1 MKTAPIYSLLS
12 WFEDREK
19 TLYLCDQNEA
29 NSMKKNFIFFLLFC
43 FFCSNIRGQE
53 VSSDSA
59 KTMGEVVLKAYEQNK
74 QLKQIATA
82 VNYISQPDL
91 ERSNNTSILPAL
103 NSTPGVRM
111 EERSPGSYRMNIRGS
126 TVRSPFGVRNVKVY
140 WNGIPFTDPG
150 GNTYLN
156 QLSYYNFNSIEI
168 IKGPAG
174 SLYGAGTGGA
184 ILINSMP
191 SFQRKEIDL
200 RYLYGS
206 FGSNNIDVQWNGG
219 SQKIRNVINYSH
231 LNSSGYRDHTSM
243 RRDIGTWQMQIKASK
258 KDQVN
263 FNFLYGDLYYQTP
276 GALTKTAYNN
286 DPKQARPSVGGFP
299 SAETSKAAIFQKTG
313 LLGMSNTYQ
322 FTSRFENTS
331 ILYGAI
337 SHITNP
343 TFRNYEIR
351 KEPHFGART
360 IFHWTPKTKND
371 LLQIVFG
378 AETQQGYFNTK
389 DFGNVN
395 GNADTLQTNDNI
407 RNSIFSF
414 FAQADLR
421 LKNDWNLT
429 AGVGSTESYIR
440 IKRLSIPLSSPQK
453 RTYRNELAPRLA
465 ISKKIVGN
473 FWLYGS
479 ISKGFSPPTV
489 AEVLPSTG
497 VISTDL
503 NAEHG
508 INYETGF
515 KSSWFRQRL
524 YIELN
529 AFYYEL
535 KNAIV
540 QRRDINN
547 ADYYAN
553 AGSTRQKG
561 IESQAS
567 YQIFKDPKAFLTH
580 ARLWISYTLYNFRY
594 HDFKQ
599 INSDYSGNKIPSVA
613 PNTVAAGVDLDL
625 KNGFYT
631 NLTYFYSDPIPLNDA
646 NTDFA
651 SPYNLFGGR
660 IGWRK
665 SFINKNM
672 LELFAG
678 VDNLFNVKYSLGNDI
693 NAAAGRYYNAAPGI
707 NYYIGVSLKIF

>member
-1 MKTAPIYSLLS
+1 
-12 WFEDREK
+12 
-19 TLYLCDQNEA
+19 
-29 NSMKKNFIFFLLFC
+29 MKKNLLIVFLFC
-43 FFCSNIRGQE
+43 FFFSSIRAQE
-53 VSSDSA
+53 VPSDST
-59 KTMGEVVLKAYEQNK
+59 KMMGEVVLKAYEQNR

-82 VNYISQPDL
+82 VNYISKQDL
-91 ERSNNTSILPAL
+91 ERSNDMNVLPAL
-103 NSTPGVRM
+103 NNTPGVRM

-191 SFQRKEIDL
+191 SFQKKEIDL

-206 FGSNNIDVQWNGG
+206 FGANNIDAQWNGG
-219 SQKIRNVINYSH
+219 NDKIRNVINYSH
-231 LNSSGYRDHTSM
+231 QNFNGYRDHTSM
-243 RRDIGTWQMQIKASK
+243 RRDIATWQMQVKASQ
-258 KDQVN
+258 KDQLN

-276 GALTKTAYNN
+276 GALNKTEYKNN
-286 DPKQARPSVGGFP
+286 PRQARPAAGAFP
-299 SAETSKAAIFQKTG
+299 SADASKAAIYQKTG
-313 LLGMSNTYQ
+313 LLGISNIYH
-322 FTSRFENTS
+322 FNDRFENTS
-331 ILYGAI
+331 ILYGTI
-337 SHITNP
+337 SHLTNP

-351 KEPHFGART
+351 REPHFGART
-360 IFHWTPKTKND
+360 VFHWKPETKND
-371 LLQIVFG
+371 FLQIVFG
-378 AETQQGYFNTK
+378 AETQQGYFNTR
-389 DFGNVN
+389 DYGNVN
-395 GNADTLQTNDNI
+395 GHADTIQVNDDI
-407 RNSIFSF
+407 RNSIVSF

-421 LKNDWNLT
+421 LKNDWNIT

-440 IKRLSIPLSSPQK
+440 ITQLQITPLPPQK

-465 ISKKIVGN
+465 ISKKLIGN

-489 AEVLPSTG
+489 AEVLPSTS
-497 VISTDL
+497 VISTSL

-508 INYETGF
+508 INYEAGF

-524 YIELN
+524 YVEMN

-540 QRRDINN
+540 QRRDASN
-547 ADYYAN
+547 ADYYTN

-567 YQIFKDPKAFLTH
+567 YQFFKDPKAFITH
-580 ARLWISYTLYNFRY
+580 ARIWISYTLYNFRY

-599 INSDYSGNKIPSVA
+599 ISSDYSGNKIPSVA
-613 PNTVAAGVDLDL
+613 PNTVAAGADIDI
-625 KNGFYT
+625 KHGFYT
-631 NLTYFYSDPIPLNDA
+631 NLTYYYSDPIAMNDA

-651 SPYNLFGGR
+651 SSYNLLGARVGWKKIISRKNLLELFGG
-660 IGWRK
+660 
-665 SFINKNM
+665 
-672 LELFAG
+672 
-678 VDNLFNVKYSLGNDI
+678 VDNAFNVTYSLGNDI

-707 NYYIGVSLKIF
+707 NYYIGAALKIL

>member
-1 MKTAPIYSLLS
+1 
-12 WFEDREK
+12 
-19 TLYLCDQNEA
+19 
-29 NSMKKNFIFFLLFC
+29 MKKNLSLFFLFC
-43 FFCSNIRGQE
+43 FFFSCIRAQQ
-53 VSSDSA
+53 VPADSA
-59 KTMGEVVLKAYEQNK
+59 KIMGEVVLKAYEQNR

-82 VNYISQPDL
+82 VNYISQQDL
-91 ERSNNTSILPAL
+91 ERSNDMSVLQAL
-103 NSTPGVRM
+103 NNTPGVRM

-184 ILINSMP
+184 ILINSLP
-191 SFQRKEIDL
+191 EFQRKEIDL

-206 FGSNNIDVQWNGG
+206 YGANNIDAQWNGG
-219 SQKIRNVINYSH
+219 NDKIRNVINYSH
-231 LNSSGYRDHTSM
+231 QNSNGYRDHTSM
-243 RRDIGTWQMQIKASK
+243 RRDIGTWQMQVKASK
-258 KDQVN
+258 KDQLN

-276 GALTKTAYNN
+276 GALNKTEYSNN
-286 DPKQARPSVGGFP
+286 PRQARPAAGGLP
-299 SAETSKAAIFQKTG
+299 SADASQAAIYQKTG
-313 LLGMSNTYQ
+313 LLGVSNNYH
-322 FTSRFENTS
+322 FNDRLENTS
-331 ILYGAI
+331 ILYGTI

-351 KEPHFGART
+351 REPHFGART
-360 IFHWTPKTKND
+360 IFHWTPQTKNNFI
-371 LLQIVFG
+371 QIVFG

-389 DFGNVN
+389 DYGNVN
-395 GNADTLQTNDNI
+395 GHADTIQINDNI
-407 RNSIFSF
+407 RNSIISL
-414 FAQADLR
+414 FAQADVH
-421 LKNDWNLT
+421 LKNDWNVT

-440 IKRLSIPLSSPQK
+440 ITQLEAPPLPPQK

-465 ISKKIVGN
+465 ISKKLIGN

-479 ISKGFSPPTV
+479 ISKGFSPPSV
-489 AEVLPSTG
+489 SEVLPSTS
-497 VISTDL
+497 VISTSL

-515 KSSWFRQRL
+515 KSSWLRQRL
-524 YIELN
+524 YIEVN

-540 QRRDINN
+540 QRRDFSN
-547 ADYYAN
+547 ADYYTN

-567 YQIFKDPKAFLTH
+567 YQFFKNPRAFITH
-580 ARLWISYTLYNFRY
+580 ARIWISYTLYNFRY

-599 INSDYSGNKIPSVA
+599 LTTDYSGNKIPSVA
-613 PNTVAAGVDLDL
+613 PNTVAAGTDINI
-625 KNGFYT
+625 KHGFYA
-631 NLTYFYSDPIPLNDA
+631 NLTYYYSDPIPMNDA

-651 SPYNLFGGR
+651 SSYNLLGARIGWKKTFARKNLLELFGG
-660 IGWRK
+660 
-665 SFINKNM
+665 
-672 LELFAG
+672 
-678 VDNLFNVKYSLGNDI
+678 VDNAFNITYSLGNDI

-707 NYYIGVSLKIF
+707 NYYIGAALKIL